1 MTVQGAGDPDWGMRA
16 SDKDREAVVTVLR
29 DAYAVGRLTL
39 DEFNGRTSAAYAGR
53 TWGEL
58 QALAADL
65 PEVPEIGADLPGTG
79 QPATPALRTRPIA
92 TELRKMLLPI
102 RRALVCTSAALVCC
116 AFVVIVVAGL
126 DYGFSRLMFQ
136 LFN

>member
-1 MTVQGAGDPDWGMRA
+1 MTVPGAGGMRA
-16 SDKDREAVVTVLR
+16 SDGDREAVVTVLR
-29 DAYAVGRLTL
+29 DAYTVGRLTL
-39 DEFNGRTSAAYAGR
+39 DEFNGRTCAAFASR

-65 PEVPEIGADLPGTG
+65 PEVPEIGADLPSAGHRT
-79 QPATPALRTRPIA
+79 TPALHTRPIA
-92 TELRKMLLPI
+92 TI
-102 RRALVCTSAALVCC
+102 RRVLMCTSAALVCC
-116 AFVVIVVAGL
+116 AFLVIVVAGL